1 MAEFCL
7 ECLNEISGTNYTEAD
22 FILSREPD
30 FCENCGKMVRVV
42 VKRRRPIRACKV
54 GIRQPEKG
62 SFPVMLR

>member
-30 FCENCGKMVRVV
+30 FCENCGKMVRVAV
-42 VKRRRPIRACKV
+42 RSRHRFPAALLR
-54 GIRQPEKG
+54 EKE
-62 SFPVMLR
+62 R

>member
-1 MAEFCL
+1 MAGFCL

-42 VKRRRPIRACKV
+42 VKRRRR
-54 GIRQPEKG
+54 
-62 SFPVMLR
+62 FPVVFLGRKKAK

>member
-30 FCENCGKMVRVV
+30 FCENSGKMVRVV
-42 VKRRRPIRACKV
+42 VKRRRR
-54 GIRQPEKG
+54 
-62 SFPVMLR
+62 FPVVFLGRKKAK

>member
-7 ECLNEISGTNYTEAD
+7 ECLNEISGTNYSEAD

-42 VKRRRPIRACKV
+42 VKKRRR
-54 GIRQPEKG
+54 
-62 SFPVMLR
+62 FPVVFLGRKKAK

>member
-7 ECLNEISGTNYTEAD
+7 ECLNEISGTKYTEAD

-42 VKRRRPIRACKV
+42 VKRRRR
-54 GIRQPEKG
+54 
-62 SFPVMLR
+62 FPVVFLGRKKAK

>member
-22 FILSREPD
+22 FILSRELD

-42 VKRRRPIRACKV
+42 VKRRRR
-54 GIRQPEKG
+54 
-62 SFPVMLR
+62 FPVELLRRKKAK